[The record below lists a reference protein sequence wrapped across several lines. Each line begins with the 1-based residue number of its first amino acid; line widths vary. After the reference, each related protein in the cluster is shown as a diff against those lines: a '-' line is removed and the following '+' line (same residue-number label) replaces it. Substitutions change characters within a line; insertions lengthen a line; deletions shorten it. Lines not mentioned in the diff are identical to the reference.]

1 MLMQSQGNLLEYTT
15 RKPNEL
21 DMSDADIQQFRDS
34 LDVLYDLYAG
44 RPASKEVIQIGISA
58 GDIPDRDKTRS
69 LLEFLR
75 EEAGK
80 REIEEKLTQED
91 KDMLFAAGD
100 SSRRRRAKK

>member
-1 MLMQSQGNLLEYTT
+1 
-15 RKPNEL
+15 
-21 DMSDADIQQFRDS
+21 MSNANFQQFRDS

-44 RPASKEVIQIGISA
+44 RPASKEVIQIGINV

-80 REIEEKLTQED
+80 REIAARLSQED
-91 KDMLFAAGD
+91 KDMLFAAGE
-100 SSRRRRAKK
+100 SSRQRRAKR